1 MQDLKPSY
9 IKTFANDDLELSTE
23 DLSVLY
29 GGKIKKIFYVSL
41 PIKKQKVN
49 TFSVVLC
56 LGK

>member
-29 GGKIKKIFYVSL
+29 GGKVQNYLMPVFNLKRTRL
-41 PIKKQKVN
+41 Q
-49 TFSVVLC
+49 L
-56 LGK
+56 

>member
-29 GGKIKKIFYVSL
+29 GAESMRLLMLSAIWM
-41 PIKKQKVN
+41 
-49 TFSVVLC
+49 
-56 LGK
+56 